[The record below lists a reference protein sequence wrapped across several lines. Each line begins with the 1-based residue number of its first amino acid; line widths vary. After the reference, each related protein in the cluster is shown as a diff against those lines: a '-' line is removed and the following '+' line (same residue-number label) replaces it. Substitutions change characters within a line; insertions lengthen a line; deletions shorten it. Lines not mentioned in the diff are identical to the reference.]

1 MKFDPNLE
9 EKVTELFVP
18 YTKSG
23 WPGFAVG
30 IAADNEVVLSKGFGQ
45 ANLEHF
51 SPITAETVFD
61 VGSMAKQFVGMAVAI
76 LEEEG
81 RLSLRDAMCKFLVE
95 FPGYARAITLADLLY
110 QTSGIRN
117 YTVLGYYMMGYH
129 ESDAMTGEEVYDLL
143 LKIPSLHF
151 KPGERWEYSDSNYFL
166 LAKIIER
173 ITGKTLGEYAREAIF
188 EPLEMRNT
196 LFREC
201 HSQVIR
207 NRAMSYVS
215 HPVAFRSP
223 YLYRDEREGSE
234 EFHTLASNYEH
245 VGAEGL
251 FTSLEDLFQWD
262 LNFSRNRLGRNRSD
276 LIARVLTPGARASEE
291 IGYGYGLNVGS
302 YRGKKFFGHDG
313 AIHGYTASIMHF
325 PEEAVSI
332 LCLGNHNLEGAWEY
346 RDRIMGLL
354 FQGDY
359 SRVSPQKSAPQRESA
374 PEEGAIAGNFQNP
387 RTAATWRVE
396 SRKDGVFIRENE
408 QGEFEIKRV
417 EAWAYRA
424 AEPAMELK
432 FVLDD
437 GGKVV
442 GIEGVA
448 GGQSFSF
455 ERFIQEP
462 PGSGG
467 LAEYI
472 GEYESPEL
480 GVTFLVESDGQR
492 LIIMN
497 RARHFC
503 AMDLGYAPTIKDS
516 FIAHDPNPGTSQ
528 ITFLRKEGAIEAFV
542 FRDYDGD
549 GREDFLFVKVN
560 GQTTGDSMGEKRNK

>member
-1 MKFDPNLE
+1 MKFDLYLE
-9 EKVTELFVP
+9 EKVSELFVP
-18 YTKSG
+18 YTKAG

-30 IAADNEVVLSKGFGQ
+30 IVCDDEAVFRKGFGQ

-81 RLSLRDAMCKFLVE
+81 RLSIKDAMGKYLVE
-95 FPGYARAITLADLLY
+95 FPAYAQAITLADLLY

-143 LKIPSLHF
+143 LKIPLHF

-196 LFREC
+196 RFREC

-223 YLYRDEREGSE
+223 YLYRDQREGSE

-251 FTSLEDLFQWD
+251 FTSLDDLFKWD
-262 LNFSRNRLGRNRSD
+262 VNFSRNHLGRNRSD
-276 LIARVLTPGARASEE
+276 LVARVLTPGARASEN
-291 IGYGYGLNVGS
+291 IGYGYGFNIGN
-302 YRGKKFFGHDG
+302 YRGKKFYGHDG
-313 AIHGYTASIMHF
+313 AIHGYTASMMHF
-325 PEEAVSI
+325 PEEATSI
-332 LCLGNHNLEGAWEY
+332 LCLGNHTLESAWEY
-346 RDRIMGLL
+346 RDRIMDLL
-354 FQGDY
+354 FPGKC
-359 SRVSPQKSAPQRESA
+359 SRISTQRPALKRESA
-374 PEEGAIAGNFQNP
+374 PEDRGIAGSYQNP
-387 RTAATWRVE
+387 RSAATWRVE
-396 SRKDGVFIRENE
+396 RREDGVFIRENG
-408 QGEFEIKRV
+408 QGEFEIEWV
-417 EAWAYRA
+417 EAWVYRA
-424 AEPAMELK
+424 AAPAMELR

-437 GGKVV
+437 AGKVV
-442 GIEGVA
+442 EIEGVA
-448 GGQSFSF
+448 SGQSF
-455 ERFIQEP
+455 RFVRFLQEP
-462 PGSGG
+462 PGSDE
-467 LAEYI
+467 LAEYV
-472 GEYESPEL
+472 GEYELPEL
-480 GVTFLVESDGQR
+480 GVTFLVKSDGQGLFMR
-492 LIIMN
+492 N
-497 RARHFC
+497 QARHFC
-503 AMDLGYAPTIKDS
+503 AMDLGYAPTIQDS
-516 FIAHDPNPGTSQ
+516 FMAHDPNPGTSQ
-528 ITFLRKEGAIEAFV
+528 ITFLRKEGVIEEFV

-549 GREDFLFVKVN
+549 GREDFRFVKVN
-560 GQTTGDSMGEKRNK
+560 G